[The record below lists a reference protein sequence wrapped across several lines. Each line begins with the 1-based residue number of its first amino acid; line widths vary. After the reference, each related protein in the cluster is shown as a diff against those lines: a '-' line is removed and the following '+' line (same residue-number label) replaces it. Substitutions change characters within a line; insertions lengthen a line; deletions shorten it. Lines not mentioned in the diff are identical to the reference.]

1 MIWIHTYGI
10 GKFGRKIRK
19 SIHDSEQ
26 KALDSQKV
34 LGGTVERFHSDEDV
48 ATNNYH
54 AANALR
60 QEISDVIDDSSKQDP
75 ALYGSPEWDAK
86 KLKACSMVNQIIEE
100 GDY

>member
-1 MIWIHTYGI
+1 MIWLHTYGI

-19 SIHDSEQ
+19 SIHPSEQ
-26 KALDSQKV
+26 EALDSQKV

-48 ATNNYH
+48 AINNYH

-60 QEISDVIDDSSKQDP
+60 QEMSDIIDDFSKHDP
-75 ALYGSPEWDAK
+75 VFYGSPGWDAK
-86 KLKACSMVNQIIEE
+86 KLKACNMVSQIIEE